1 MRKPRVR
8 HSQERQVALYD
19 YLLSRG
25 NNWTSMEQVTDSIN
39 LYPAFFLGY
48 YHNSF
53 ARRLLTMDIRDI
65 NESDT
70 FNKII
75 VSGGR
80 GIKLGTEKETE
91 HFIRSEIK
99 EALSKLE
106 VARKLMR
113 KCSRDQ
119 QITLDGEIKEVFLR
133 VCDGEPDD

>member
-1 MRKPRVR
+1 MRKQRVR
-8 HSQERQVALYD
+8 HSQERQAALYD

-25 NNWTSMEQVTDSIN
+25 NNWTSMEQVTDSVN

-99 EALSKLE
+99 EALSKLK

-119 QITLDGEIKEVFLR
+119 QITLDGEIKEAFLR

>member
-1 MRKPRVR
+1 MKDTYR
-8 HSQERQVALYD
+8 QERQVALYD

-48 YHNSF
+48 YHNST

-80 GIKLGTEKETE
+80 GIKLGTEKETTQ
-91 HFIRSEIK
+91 FIRSEIK
-99 EALSKLE
+99 EALSKLKA
-106 VARKLMR
+106 ARKLMR

-119 QITLDGEIKEVFLR
+119 QITLDGEIKEVFLK

>member
-1 MRKPRVR
+1 MRKHHNQ
-8 HSQERQVALYD
+8 HSPERQVALYD
-19 YLLSRG
+19 YLISRG
-25 NNWTSMEQVTDSIN
+25 DNWSSMEQITDSIS
-39 LYPAFFLGY
+39 LYSAFFPGY
-48 YHNSF
+48 YHNSW
-53 ARRLLTMDIRDI
+53 ARRQLTTDIRDI

-75 VSGGR
+75 ISTKR
-80 GIKLGTEKETE
+80 GIKLGTEKEVTK
-91 HFIRSEIK
+91 FIRSEIR
-99 EALSKLE
+99 EALSKLN